1 MSDLLVYVGEGIGV
15 YFGVFSSGKSVPRGR
30 VGLVG
35 KVSRNYLLTDWEG

>member
-1 MSDLLVYVGEGIGV
+1 MNLWVCVGGGIGV
-15 YFGVFSSGKSVPRGR
+15 YFGVFSSGESVPGA